1 MILGGI
7 YHDTLKVEKRNPE
20 VKAKKLRR
28 DGFVCG
34 VLYGK
39 EMKEST
45 PIQLTEPE
53 ALRFIKA
60 NKEGTQVML
69 DLDGKQVDALVK
81 NIDYDPMKKQI
92 MALDFQA
99 LVAGETV
106 ATSVQ
111 VILENEDAAQGIVEQ
126 TLNEVHYKADPANM
140 LDTIVI
146 DFKTLS
152 PDVREFHVKDLVIP
166 EGKTVHITTPED
178 TLIFHIAE
186 YANNGEDED
195 AEDSDADAA
204 KA

>member
-1 MILGGI
+1 MI
-7 YHDTLKVEKRNPE
+7 TLKVEKRNPE

-99 LVAGETV
+99 LVAGESV

-152 PDVREFHVKDLVIP
+152 PDVREFHVKDLIIP

-186 YANNGEDED
+186 YANNGEDEV

>member
-1 MILGGI
+1 MI
-7 YHDTLKVEKRNPE
+7 TLKVEKRNPE

-106 ATSVQ
+106 ATSVL

-186 YANNGEDED
+186 YANNGEDEV

>member
-1 MILGGI
+1 MI
-7 YHDTLKVEKRNPE
+7 TLKVEKRNPE

-45 PIQLTEPE
+45 PIQLMEPE

-152 PDVREFHVKDLVIP
+152 PDIREFHVKDLVIP

-178 TLIFHIAE
+178 TLIFHNAE
-186 YANNGEDED
+186 YANNGVDEV

>member
-1 MILGGI
+1 MI
-7 YHDTLKVEKRNPE
+7 TLKLEKRNPE

-186 YANNGEDED
+186 YANNGEDEV
-195 AEDSDADAA
+195 ASGYRG
-204 KA
+204 KGTCKG

>member
-1 MILGGI
+1 MI
-7 YHDTLKVEKRNPE
+7 TLKVEKRNPE

-28 DGFVCG
+28 DGFACG

-53 ALRFIKA
+53 ALHFIKA

-186 YANNGEDED
+186 YANNGEDEV

>member
-1 MILGGI
+1 MI
-7 YHDTLKVEKRNPE
+7 TLKVEKRNPE

-186 YANNGEDED
+186 YANNGEDEV
-195 AEDSDADAA
+195 AEYSDADAA

>member
-1 MILGGI
+1 MI
-7 YHDTLKVEKRNPE
+7 TLKVEKRNPE

-111 VILENEDAAQGIVEQ
+111 VILENEDAAQGIVEK

-186 YANNGEDED
+186 YANNGEDEV

>member
-1 MILGGI
+1 MI
-7 YHDTLKVEKRNPE
+7 TLKVEKRNPE

-140 LDTIVI
+140 LDPIVI

-186 YANNGEDED
+186 YANNGEDEV

>member
-1 MILGGI
+1 MI
-7 YHDTLKVEKRNPE
+7 TLKVEKRNPE

-146 DFKTLS
+146 DCKTLS

-186 YANNGEDED
+186 YANNGEDEV

>member
-1 MILGGI
+1 MI
-7 YHDTLKVEKRNPE
+7 TLKVEKRNPE

-81 NIDYDPMKKQI
+81 NIDYDPMKKQV

-186 YANNGEDED
+186 YANNGEDEV

>member
-1 MILGGI
+1 MI
-7 YHDTLKVEKRNPE
+7 TLKVEKRNPE

-45 PIQLTEPE
+45 PIQLMEPE

-152 PDVREFHVKDLVIP
+152 PDIREFHVKDLVIP

-186 YANNGEDED
+186 YANNGEDEV

>member
-1 MILGGI
+1 MI
-7 YHDTLKVEKRNPE
+7 TLKVEKRNPE
-20 VKAKKLRR
+20 VKAEKLRR

-186 YANNGEDED
+186 YANNGEDEV

>member
-1 MILGGI
+1 MI
-7 YHDTLKVEKRNPE
+7 TLKVEKRNPE

-69 DLDGKQVDALVK
+69 ALDGKQVDALVK

-186 YANNGEDED
+186 YANNGEDEV

>member
-1 MILGGI
+1 MI
-7 YHDTLKVEKRNPE
+7 TLKVEKRNPE

-60 NKEGTQVML
+60 NKEGTQAML

-186 YANNGEDED
+186 YANNGEDEV

>member
-1 MILGGI
+1 MI
-7 YHDTLKVEKRNPE
+7 TLKVEKRNPE

-28 DGFVCG
+28 NGFVCG

-186 YANNGEDED
+186 YANNGEDEV

>member
-1 MILGGI
+1 MI
-7 YHDTLKVEKRNPE
+7 TLKVEKRNPE

-146 DFKTLS
+146 DSKTLS

>member
-1 MILGGI
+1 MI
-7 YHDTLKVEKRNPE
+7 TLKLEKRNPE

>member
-1 MILGGI
+1 MI
-7 YHDTLKVEKRNPE
+7 TLKVEKRNPE

-166 EGKTVHITTPED
+166 EGRTVHITTPED

-186 YANNGEDED
+186 YANNGEDEV

>member
-1 MILGGI
+1 MI
-7 YHDTLKVEKRNPE
+7 TLKVEKRNPE

-81 NIDYDPMKKQI
+81 NINYDPMKKQI

-186 YANNGEDED
+186 YANNGEDEV

>member
-1 MILGGI
+1 MI
-7 YHDTLKVEKRNPE
+7 TLKVEKRNPE

-186 YANNGEDED
+186 YANNGEDEV

-204 KA
+204 QA

>member
-1 MILGGI
+1 MI
-7 YHDTLKVEKRNPE
+7 TLKVEKRNPE

-81 NIDYDPMKKQI
+81 NIDYGPMKKQI

-186 YANNGEDED
+186 YANNGEDEV

>member
-1 MILGGI
+1 MI
-7 YHDTLKVEKRNPE
+7 TLKVEKRNPE

-126 TLNEVHYKADPANM
+126 MLNEVHYKADPANM

>member
-1 MILGGI
+1 MI
-7 YHDTLKVEKRNPE
+7 TLKVEKRNPE

-126 TLNEVHYKADPANM
+126 TLNEIHYKADPANM

-152 PDVREFHVKDLVIP
+152 TDVREFHVKDLVIP

>member
-1 MILGGI
+1 MI
-7 YHDTLKVEKRNPE
+7 TLKVEKRNPE

-166 EGKTVHITTPED
+166 EAKTVHITTPED

-186 YANNGEDED
+186 YANNGEDEV

>member
-1 MILGGI
+1 MI
-7 YHDTLKVEKRNPE
+7 TLKVEKRNPE

-39 EMKEST
+39 KMKEST

-106 ATSVQ
+106 ATSFQ

-186 YANNGEDED
+186 YANNGEDEV

>member
-1 MILGGI
+1 MI
-7 YHDTLKVEKRNPE
+7 TLKVEKRNPE

-186 YANNGEDED
+186 YANNGEDEV

>member
-1 MILGGI
+1 MI
-7 YHDTLKVEKRNPE
+7 TLKVEKRNPE

-99 LVAGETV
+99 LVAGESV

-126 TLNEVHYKADPANM
+126 PLNEVHYKADPANM

-186 YANNGEDED
+186 YANNGEDEV

>member
-1 MILGGI
+1 MI
-7 YHDTLKVEKRNPE
+7 TLKVEKRNPE

-69 DLDGKQVDALVK
+69 DLDGKQVDAHVK

-186 YANNGEDED
+186 YANNGEDEV

>member
-1 MILGGI
+1 MI
-7 YHDTLKVEKRNPE
+7 TLKVEKRNPE

-45 PIQLTEPE
+45 PITLTEPY
-53 ALRFIKA
+53 ALLFIKP
-60 NKEGTQVML
+60 KKYGTLLMFYL
-69 DLDGKQVDALVK
+69 YGKQVDALVK

-186 YANNGEDED
+186 YANNGEDEV

>member
-1 MILGGI
+1 MI
-7 YHDTLKVEKRNPE
+7 TLKVEKRNPE

-45 PIQLTEPE
+45 PIQLMEPE

-152 PDVREFHVKDLVIP
+152 PDIREFHVNDLVIP

-186 YANNGEDED
+186 YANNGEDEV

>member
-1 MILGGI
+1 MI
-7 YHDTLKVEKRNPE
+7 TLKVEKRNPE
-20 VKAKKLRR
+20 VKAKKLRH

-34 VLYGK
+34 VLYGQK
-39 EMKEST
+39 MKEST

-186 YANNGEDED
+186 YANNGEDEV

>member
-1 MILGGI
+1 MI
-7 YHDTLKVEKRNPE
+7 TLKVEKRNPE

-69 DLDGKQVDALVK
+69 DFDGKQVDALVK

>member
-1 MILGGI
+1 MI
-7 YHDTLKVEKRNPE
+7 TLKVEKRNPE

-186 YANNGEDED
+186 YANNGEDEV
-195 AEDSDADAA
+195 AEESDADAA

>member
-1 MILGGI
+1 MI
-7 YHDTLKVEKRNPE
+7 TLKVEKRNPE

-53 ALRFIKA
+53 SLRFIKA

-69 DLDGKQVDALVK
+69 DFDGKQVDALVK

>member
-1 MILGGI
+1 
-7 YHDTLKVEKRNPE
+7 
-20 VKAKKLRR
+20 
-28 DGFVCG
+28 
-34 VLYGK
+34 
-39 EMKEST
+39 
-45 PIQLTEPE
+45 
-53 ALRFIKA
+53 
-60 NKEGTQVML
+60 ML

>member
-1 MILGGI
+1 MI
-7 YHDTLKVEKRNPE
+7 TLKVEKRNPE

-186 YANNGEDED
+186 YANNDEDEV